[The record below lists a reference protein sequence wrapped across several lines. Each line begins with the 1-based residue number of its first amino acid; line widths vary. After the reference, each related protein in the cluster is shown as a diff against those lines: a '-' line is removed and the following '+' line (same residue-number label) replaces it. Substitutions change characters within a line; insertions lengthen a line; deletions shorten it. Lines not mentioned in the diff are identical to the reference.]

1 MSSASSTSSVTTTT
15 TTNVISTPSSLP
27 AQFLSIKLT
36 RDNYL
41 SSQAQVLPYMHAQS
55 MLLFV
60 DPQAEVPPKEIT
72 VTTTNGASQAPNP
85 VYTAWYQQDQVV
97 LSALLASLTEE
108 TIGHVLF
115 LSSASEVWQQLK
127 AIYGARSQ
135 ARVMQV

>member
-1 MSSASSTSSVTTTT
+1 MSSASSASSMI
-15 TTNVISTPSSLP
+15 TNATAISMPSSLP

-41 SSQAQVLPYMHAQS
+41 MWQAQVLPYLRAQN
-55 MLLFV
+55 LLSFI

-72 VTTTNGASQAPNP
+72 VTTTDGASRVPNP
-85 VYTAWYQQDQVV
+85 VYTTWYQQDQVV

-115 LSSASEVWQQLK
+115 LSNASEVWQQLK
-127 AIYGARSQ
+127 TIYGARSQ

>member
-1 MSSASSTSSVTTTT
+1 MSSASSTSSVTTT
-15 TTNVISTPSSLP
+15 NVISTPSSFP

-41 SSQAQVLPYMHAQS
+41 SWQAQVLPYLHAQNL
-55 MLLFV
+55 LLFI

-72 VTTTNGASQAPNP
+72 VTTTNGASQAPNLT
-85 VYTAWYQQDQVV
+85 YTTWYQQDQVV

-108 TIGHVLF
+108 MIDHVLF
-115 LSSASEVWQQLK
+115 LSSTSEVWQQLK

-135 ARVMQV
+135 ARVMQVRV